1 MRRRLTQH
9 LRRFRRS
16 EDGAAMTIEFLI
28 LFPLFIA
35 IPLFTFAGTLLALGF
50 IEVSAENLAIWN
62 SEHVS
67 GYFWSIEPD
76 PTGTEAERLAFDM
89 AGTPLARTDMELCR
103 IVDQN

>member
-1 MRRRLTQH
+1 M
-9 LRRFRRS
+9 
-16 EDGAAMTIEFLI
+16 EFL
-28 LFPLFIA
+28 LTA
-35 IPLFTFAGTLLALGF
+35 TTTFAGTLLALGF

-76 PTGTEAERLAFDM
+76 PDGTEAERLAFDL